1 MYRSMFLIV
10 SFLLI
15 GSVAV
20 SQPMRH
26 AQGQGRILDK
36 LELTDQQKPE
46 FEKLQTEHMK
56 NMIGQR
62 AKVAAAEVDLRALFR
77 ADAPQKAAIEKKV
90 KEIADLKTQTAV
102 TRLDHW
108 FAVQKLL
115 TPEQQKIW
123 KHSLG
128 QMAFEHKG
136 RKMGPQGRPGMM
148 RGRGMMMQN
157 PPMDR

>member
-1 MYRSMFLIV
+1 MIRSMFLIV
-10 SFLLI
+10 SIVLI

-26 AQGQGRILDK
+26 AQGQGMFLDK

-46 FEKLQTEHMK
+46 YQKLQTEHMK
-56 NMIGQR
+56 KMIDQR
-62 AKVAAAEVDLRALFR
+62 AKVAVAEVDLRALFR

-115 TPEQQKIW
+115 TPEQQKVW
-123 KHSLG
+123 KNALG
-128 QMAFEHKG
+128 QMSSEHKG
-136 RKMGPQGRPGMM
+136 RQGHPGMM
-148 RGRGMMMQN
+148 QGRGMMKQN
-157 PPMDR
+157 RPMDR